1 MTNPFRHLATI
12 HALARNLDRAS
23 LLICL
28 RVCRAWYRVL
38 EPLLWHDFWLLRN
51 NIPADYLV
59 VLQRNRHSVTHN
71 DVRQGLFK
79 EASGRRLY
87 PSPAS
92 IQKNAQHIRRL
103 FYYGEEHL
111 FKQLAPFCTQLRYL
125 ETARYGPEMKPLL
138 LQNLDTLQTFICKTD
153 PVKVAGAEPVF
164 MEWIWKYLAE
174 MKVLRIV
181 ELDSVILS
189 DYEGSKFG
197 IVCRKLTRL
206 SLVDSKL
213 IERPKSETEDF
224 MNLKSLVLDQSYI
237 PNLGQLE
244 LFQLCPVM
252 ESLTW
257 KSRTGA
263 LPIANFLVYLSSD
276 KSPAAHLAKLD
287 LSTSKITDEDFV
299 QIIQLLPQLTH
310 LQAAKTLFGSAATQA
325 LLQGQ
330 SHQMQMI
337 NLLDCPD
344 VTKVETQALLQGCSA
359 LKVFYAPVVS
369 AVGML
374 GNKWACTALEE
385 LDVSIAD
392 IDQLPAPSFPRHRA
406 VYSQLS
412 ELVHLRVLRL
422 GDCGFT
428 PMPDPRAPAAAP
440 NSGSPQLK
448 YVLDM
453 RLDSGLGLLST
464 LTQLRE
470 LDLENMHAAME
481 FGTLQWMAQNW
492 RGLRLLVG
500 CVHPLEQQRNLS
512 NDFLREFIPGLKT
525 FLSRK
530 ELQMWRELQ

>member
-1 MTNPFRHLATI
+1 MSNPFRHLATI
-12 HALARNLDRAS
+12 NCLARNLDRAT

-28 RVCRAWYRVL
+28 RVCRAWYKVL

-51 NIPADYLV
+51 HIPTDYLI
-59 VLQRNRHSVTHN
+59 VLQRNRHSITHN

-79 EASGRRLY
+79 QALIQRRY

-92 IQKNAQHIRRL
+92 IEKNAQHIHRL

-111 FKQLAPFCTQLRYL
+111 FQQLAPFCTQLRYL

-153 PVKVAGAEPVF
+153 PVKVPGAEPVF
-164 MEWIWKYLAE
+164 MEWIWKYLVD
-174 MKVLRIV
+174 MKVLRV
-181 ELDSVILS
+181 LELDSVILS

-197 IVCRKLTRL
+197 TVCRKLTRL

-237 PNLGQLE
+237 PKLEQLE
-244 LFQLCPVM
+244 LFQLCPAM

-287 LSTSKITDEDFV
+287 LSTSKILDEDFV

-310 LQAAKTLFGSAATQA
+310 LQAAKTLFGQASTQA

-330 SHQMQMI
+330 AHQMQLI
-337 NLLDCPD
+337 NLLDCPN
-344 VTKVETQALLQGCSA
+344 VTKVETQALLQGCPA
-359 LKVFYAPVVS
+359 LKVFYAPMVS

-374 GNKWACTALEE
+374 GNKWVCTNLEE
-385 LDVSIAD
+385 LDISIAE

-412 ELVHLRVLRL
+412 MLVHLRVLRL
-422 GDCGFT
+422 GDCGFA
-428 PMPDPRAPAAAP
+428 PMPDPRAPVSTSP
-440 NSGSPQLK
+440 EPPQLK

-500 CVHPLEQQRNLS
+500 CVHPLEQQRSLS

-530 ELQMWRELQ
+530 ELQMWNQLQ

>member
-1 MTNPFRHLATI
+1 MANPFRHLATI
-12 HALARNLDRAS
+12 NCLARNLDRTT

-38 EPLLWHDFWLLRN
+38 EPWLWHDFWLLRN
-51 NIPADYLV
+51 HIPADYLI
-59 VLQRNRHSVTHN
+59 VLQRNRHSITHN

-79 EASGRRLY
+79 QAVAQRRY
-87 PSPAS
+87 PSLAS
-92 IQKNAQHIRRL
+92 IEKNGRHIRRL

-111 FKQLAPFCTQLRYL
+111 FQQLSPFCTQLQYL

-153 PVKVAGAEPVF
+153 PVKVPGAEPVF
-164 MEWIWKYLAE
+164 MEWIWKYLE
-174 MKVLRIV
+174 DMKELRVV

-197 IVCRKLTRL
+197 IVCRRLTRL

-224 MNLKSLVLDQSYI
+224 MTLKSLVLDQSYI
-237 PNLGQLE
+237 PKLEQLE
-244 LFQLCPVM
+244 LFKLCPVM

-257 KSRTGA
+257 RSRTGA
-263 LPIANFLVYLSSD
+263 LPISNFLVYLRSD
-276 KSPAAHLAKLD
+276 KSPVAHLARLD
-287 LSTSKITDEDFV
+287 LSTSKIMDEDFV
-299 QIIQLLPQLTH
+299 QIIQLLPHLTH
-310 LQAAKTLFGSAATQA
+310 LQAAKTLFGPASTQA
-325 LLQGQ
+325 LLQRQ
-330 SHQMQMI
+330 AHQMQLI

-344 VTKVETQALLQGCSA
+344 VTKVETQALLQGCPA

-374 GNKWACTALEE
+374 GSKWVCTDLEE

-412 ELVHLRVLRL
+412 MLVHLRVLRL
-422 GDCGFT
+422 GDSGFV
-428 PMPDPRAPAAAP
+428 PMPDPRAPESA
-440 NSGSPQLK
+440 SQSESPQLK
-448 YVLDM
+448 FVLDM

-492 RGLRLLVG
+492 RRLRLLVG
-500 CVHPLEQQRNLS
+500 CVHPLERQRNLS

-525 FLSRK
+525 FSSRK
-530 ELQMWRELQ
+530 ELQMWNQLQ